1 MDKHDSQTPAN
12 RAETECDIDVED
24 AFGQHDVIYWVRE
37 GNRLVPATPTQIAAI
52 QEHEALL
59 RLAVWRSDTSTRP
72 LHIRH
77 LRHIGR
83 ATRRWLMHSLTDHRQ
98 PRAPDMRETLPTDTR
113 TMPSLTEAQQDAAR
127 KRSL

>member
-1 MDKHDSQTPAN
+1 MDEHDSQTPVH

-24 AFGQHDVIYWVRE
+24 AFGQHDIIYWVRE

-59 RLAVWRSDTSTRP
+59 RLAVWRSDTNTHP

-83 ATRRWLMHSLTDHRQ
+83 AMRRWLMHSLAHHRQ
-98 PRAPDMRETLPTDTR
+98 PRAPDMRDTLPTDTR
-113 TMPSLTEAQQDAAR
+113 TMPSLTEAQQDAAQ